1 MKKSIFLAV
10 AAVAMTAC
18 SNDVDLGMKDAN
30 KQTADNAIG
39 FQVRNSNMSR
49 APQELELQKTG
60 HYNFGVFGYKDAP
73 SNPAIMVNYLV
84 GYMDRTNSKGYYMT
98 TGNQT
103 TNGDAQGNDNGKSMW
118 AYEKLGYSE
127 YKYTGTEEYYKNG
140 CDDPNNDDV
149 FYMSNWATQF
159 LRYWDKSTDW
169 TKFYAYAPYIKGR
182 ENTTE
187 EDPLTKDVVTFDNG
201 NHKMTFPAGTI
212 KDGYDDPSKYEYLY
226 AATKVEVGNYGKD
239 VALTFKHINS
249 KIMITFWED
258 IAGYS
263 VKMINL
269 REAGAGV
276 TKVGISAA
284 PAKKNATA
292 YEYGQLAKS
301 VGATLTFTGTDFI
314 SDPTIASSTFTDP
327 VYYKAGASV
336 SGNEFLTFEAPVADK
351 LATTRDNAT
360 KNPGSN
366 DNYSKTVYYGI
377 PKDNTCGLTF
387 HVSFVLTNEQTQETI
402 TVKDAKVFVPAAN
415 CEWLAS
421 RRYIYVF
428 KITKNVTGSTDTPTV
443 INPGDPNVP
452 SENALYPIVF
462 DNIKVEDWTDVTD
475 PSGDSSHNI
484 N

>member
-39 FQVRNSNMSR
+39 FEVRNSNMSR
-49 APQELELQKTG
+49 GTDLKLQATG
-60 HYNFGVFGYKDAP
+60 HYNFGVFGYKDATT
-73 SNPAIMVNYLV
+73 NPAIMVNYLV
-84 GYMDRTNSKGYYMT
+84 GFSGQNSEGKGLGYKFDA
-98 TGNQT
+98 NQT
-103 TNGDAQGNDNGKSMW
+103 TAGDTPGSENNKSMW
-118 AYEKLGYSE
+118 AYEKLGYVD
-127 YKYTGTEEYYKNG
+127 YTYTGPEGYYTKDNNTE
-140 CDDPNNDDV
+140 
-149 FYMSNWATQF
+149 YMSNFKTQF
-159 LRYWDKSTDW
+159 LRYWDKSTQW
-169 TKFYAYAPYIKGR
+169 TKFYAYAPYIKGS
-182 ENTTE
+182 ETTPG
-187 EDPLTKDVVTFDNG
+187 EDPLTKDVVTFDNVY
-201 NHKMTFPAGTI
+201 HKMTFPAGTI
-212 KDGYDDPSKYEYLY
+212 KDGYNDPSKYEYLY
-226 AATKVEVGNYGKD
+226 AAKKVEKSAYGND
-239 VALTFKHINS
+239 VALKFKHINS

-269 REAGAGV
+269 REAGTGV

-284 PAKKNATA
+284 PAKINAPT
-292 YEYGQLAKS
+292 YVYGKLAKS

-314 SDPTIASSTFTDP
+314 GDPKIASSTFTDP
-327 VYYKAGASV
+327 VYYQAGADV

-351 LATTRDNAT
+351 LATTKDLAT
-360 KNPGSN
+360 QNPGSN

-387 HVSFVLTNEQTQETI
+387 HVSFVLTNEQTKETI

-421 RRYIYVF
+421 HRYIYVF

-462 DNIKVEDWTDVTD
+462 DNIQVEDWTDVTD
-475 PSGDSSHNI
+475 PSGDKSHNI

>member
-39 FQVRNSNMSR
+39 FEVRNSNMSR
-49 APQELELQKTG
+49 GTQGLEATG
-60 HYNFGVFGYKDAP
+60 HYNFGVWAYKDLDP
-73 SNPAIMVNYLV
+73 THAIMANYLV
-84 GYMDRTNSKGYYMT
+84 GYFGDNVGYKRSDK
-98 TGNQT
+98 QT
-103 TNGDAQGNDNGKSMW
+103 TYGTEASLVDLKSRW
-118 AYEKLGYSE
+118 AYEGLGTSE
-127 YKYTGTEEYYKNG
+127 YDHASNSVGEKYYRNTDTDK
-140 CDDPNNDDV
+140 
-149 FYMSNWATQF
+149 FYMSNWSVQY
-159 LRYWDKSTDW
+159 LRYWDYSSASTN
-169 TKFYAYAPYIKGR
+169 FYAYAPYIHGSG
-182 ENTTE
+182 E
-187 EDPLTKDVVTFDNG
+187 EDPLNMNVVTFN
-201 NHKMTFPAGTI
+201 NTTHEMTFPAGTI

-226 AATKVEVGNYGKD
+226 AAAKVNVGEYGKD

-269 REAGAGV
+269 REAGTGV

-284 PAKKNATA
+284 PAKINATT
-292 YEYGQLAKS
+292 YVYGKLAKS

-314 SDPTIASSTFTDP
+314 GNPKIESSTFTDP
-327 VYYKAGASV
+327 VYYQAGADV

-351 LATTRDNAT
+351 LATTKDLAT
-360 KNPGSN
+360 QNPDSN

-387 HVSFVLTNEQTQETI
+387 HVSFVLTNEQTKETI

-421 RRYIYVF
+421 HRYIYVF

-452 SENALYPIVF
+452 SKNALYPIVF
-462 DNIKVEDWTDVTD
+462 DNIQVEDWENTIETEH
-475 PSGDSSHNI
+475 PI

>member
-39 FQVRNSNMSR
+39 FEVRNSNMSR
-49 APQELELQKTG
+49 TDLNLQATG
-60 HYNFGVFGYKDAP
+60 HYNFGVFGYKDAA

-84 GYMDRTNSKGYYMT
+84 GYMDGTNFKGYYMT

-103 TNGDAQGNDNGKSMW
+103 TQGDAAGKEQGKSMW
-118 AYEKLGYSE
+118 AYEKLGSADYTYNSE
-127 YKYTGTEEYYKNG
+127 DGYYKYTQT
-140 CDDPNNDDV
+140 D
-149 FYMSNWATQF
+149 YMSNFQHQF
-159 LRYWDKSTDW
+159 LRYWDYSASW
-169 TKFYAYAPYIKGR
+169 TKFYAYAPYIHGTG
-182 ENTTE
+182 NG
-187 EDPLTKDVVTFDNG
+187 DPLTTNAVDFNYGT
-201 NHKMTFPAGTI
+201 HTMTFPAGTI

-226 AATKVEVGNYGKD
+226 AATKVNYGDYGND
-239 VALTFKHINS
+239 VKLTFKHINS

-276 TKVGISAA
+276 TKVGVSAA
-284 PAKKNATA
+284 PAK
-292 YEYGQLAKS
+292 YESDTYKYGTLAKS
-301 VGATLTFTGTDFI
+301 VGATLTFTDPDFI
-314 SDPTIASSTFTDP
+314 GDPTIESSTFTNP
-327 VYYKAGASV
+327 VYYQAGAEV

-360 KNPGSN
+360 QNPGSN

-421 RRYIYVF
+421 HRYIYVF
-428 KITKNVTGSTDTPTV
+428 KITKKVTGSTGTPTV

-452 SENALYPIVF
+452 TEKALYPIVF
-462 DNIKVEDWTDVTD
+462 DNIQVEDWVDVINPD
-475 PSGDSSHNI
+475 GDGSHDI